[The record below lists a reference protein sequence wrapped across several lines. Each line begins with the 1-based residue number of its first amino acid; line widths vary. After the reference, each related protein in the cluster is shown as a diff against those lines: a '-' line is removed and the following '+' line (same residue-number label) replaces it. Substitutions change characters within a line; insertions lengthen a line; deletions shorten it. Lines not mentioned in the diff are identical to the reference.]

1 MNELLVSFYDY
12 RLPHNV
18 LEERKRNVRKLLEN
32 VIARLSKFASRLLP
46 CILLQCDKDEDTHQG
61 GTPIVTV
68 KQQITQEEIQ
78 SVLTRG
84 VELVEKET
92 DLRRLLLEG
101 NKGQPLRIKLGVDPT
116 HYDLTIGHA
125 VVFRKLRQFQ
135 QMGHKAVVV
144 IGDWTA
150 RLGDPSDR
158 LEARKPLTAEQ
169 VNENAKTYFD
179 QFFRIV
185 DRDLTE
191 VRYQSEWFDTFNLGD
206 AIRLLSHKTVA
217 QMLARDDFSNRY
229 KSGTE
234 IHLSEFMYPL
244 LQGYDSVMLKSDV
257 EIGGTDQTFN
267 LFVGRELQPIFG
279 QASQQILT
287 MKLIVGLDGYKKMG
301 KSLSNYIAMTAPAHD
316 MFGKLMSLPDHA
328 MMSYFETLTDVP
340 QAELAEFSRQMAD
353 GSLNPRN
360 IKLRMAREIVTVFHN
375 AVAAKEAEEAFVR
388 QFSERKLPTD
398 IPDYHLSEP
407 TNIISLM
414 ASARLASSKS
424 EARRLVQQGGVSFFP
439 EGETSIAENIV
450 DAEQIVPLR
459 DGAILKVGKRH
470 YIRIRV

>member
-1 MNELLVSFYDY
+1 M
-12 RLPHNV
+12 
-18 LEERKRNVRKLLEN
+18 
-32 VIARLSKFASRLLP
+32 
-46 CILLQCDKDEDTHQG
+46 
-61 GTPIVTV
+61 TV

-84 VELVEKET
+84 VELVEKEA

-191 VRYQSEWFDTFNLGD
+191 VRYQSEWFDTFDLGD

-301 KSLSNYIAMTAPAHD
+301 KSLSNYIAMTAPAND

-340 QAELAEFSRQMAD
+340 QAELAEFSRQMAE

-360 IKLRMAREIVTVFHN
+360 VKLRMAREIVTVFHN
-375 AVAAKEAEEAFVR
+375 AVAAQEAEEAFVR

-407 TNIISLM
+407 TNIISLIV
-414 ASARLASSKS
+414 SAKLASSKS

-439 EGETSIAENIV
+439 EGETIAPENIT
-450 DAEQIVPLR
+450 DAEQIVPLH

-470 YIRIRV
+470 YIRLRV